1 MTASHST
8 LNIQHLTFQPMRS
21 PSRFLSRISIR
32 LALFNLLVV
41 FLPVAGMLFLGSYE
55 QRLEQAQIDSMQRQ
69 ARLVVSM
76 MHSGA
81 TAPAALRNVRFGDER
96 IRVVDPSGHVIA
108 DTGPLQAEE
117 EGGTGPQSNWLYR
130 AGKAV
135 LKKPLQWLR
144 PIRRPLAA
152 SDAYERSAI
161 LRGQEVQAAF
171 VGQTGV
177 EKRVSSAPPGRWR
190 RCASSTPPAVPAAAS
205 NRSAPAPGAVHNC
218 RERASRQRGERRL
231 AG

>member
-81 TAPAALRNVRFGDER
+81 TAPAALTTRASPLRSVRR
-96 IRVVDPSGHVIA
+96 MRLALPVR
-108 DTGPLQAEE
+108 EE
-117 EGGTGPQSNWLYR
+117 SR
-130 AGKAV
+130 SV
-135 LKKPLQWLR
+135 
-144 PIRRPLAA
+144 RR
-152 SDAYERSAI
+152 R
-161 LRGQEVQAAF
+161 
-171 VGQTGV
+171 
-177 EKRVSSAPPGRWR
+177 RWR
-190 RCASSTPPAVPAAAS
+190 PTDA
-205 NRSAPAPGAVHNC
+205 
-218 RERASRQRGERRL
+218 
-231 AG
+231 